1 MSMTALAHLPLRI
14 KLLIAPVVYT
24 VALFAILFV
33 GLQQGRDAMQVAVD
47 LHERGLP
54 RLQRVYEVVQRL
66 GDVQRNLFLLAS
78 WEGNYFPA
86 DDIKRLTGQI
96 TKDGES
102 VSAMLKGMAQEGGAA
117 SDVGKLITPTDLYLS
132 HVSETIRLLHIDMS
146 TGTLKLNDVAKE
158 FESLNAG
165 IKGVRTKIESSF
177 DTQITES
184 LSDTEQSRITMI
196 GSLTAVLVLCTLLSL
211 FVTRFIARM
220 VSGMTKAMTRLA
232 EGDVTVEIPGADQRD
247 EIGKMAE
254 AVQVFKGNL
263 LRIQDEQV
271 SKMRAAEEE
280 RQKRERLVHLVN
292 TLQENVQSVVNA
304 VSSSAQLMENNASN
318 MLHIAEDTSRQVVAV
333 VSTSNQASLNMQSVT
348 DSANMLLNSVTTIE
362 KRVASSAD
370 IATAGVR
377 EVERTNEVISGLS
390 NAAQRIGEV
399 VKLIGAI
406 AGQTNLLALNATIEA
421 ARAGEAGKGFAVVA
435 SEVKGL
441 ANQTAKATEEISQQI
456 IEMQTATSSA
466 IDAIRTTGRTIT
478 SIHDTVDKIMHA
490 VSDQRV
496 SITEIV
502 DVVHQTASGT
512 AEVTQSITTV
522 SQAAEKTGSTAQTVL
537 RASKDLAQQ
546 SDLLSREFKSFI
558 SSVHPDTPA

>member
-1 MSMTALAHLPLRI
+1 MTALAHLPLRI

-132 HVSETIRLLHIDMS
+132 HVNETIRLLHIDMS

-196 GSLTAVLVLCTLLSL
+196 GGLIAVLVLCTLLSL
-211 FVTRFIARM
+211 VVTRFIARM

-232 EGDVTVEIPGADQRD
+232 EGDVTVEIPGSDQRD

>member
-196 GSLTAVLVLCTLLSL
+196 GGLTAVLVLCTLLSL
-211 FVTRFIARM
+211 VVTRFIARM

>member
-1 MSMTALAHLPLRI
+1 MTALAHLPLRI

-196 GSLTAVLVLCTLLSL
+196 GGLTAVLVLCTLLSL
-211 FVTRFIARM
+211 VVTRFIARM

>member
-1 MSMTALAHLPLRI
+1 MTALAHLPLRI

-33 GLQQGRDAMQVAVD
+33 GLQQGQNAMQVAVD
-47 LHERGLP
+47 LHEKGLP
-54 RLQRVYEVVQRL
+54 RLQRVYDVVQRL

-86 DDIKRLTGQI
+86 DDIKRLTNQI

-102 VSAMLKGMAQEGGAA
+102 ISTMLKGMALEPGAVTA
-117 SDVGKLITPTDLYLS
+117 AERLISSTDTYLT
-132 HVSETIRLLHIDMS
+132 HVNETIRLLHIDMS

-158 FESLNAG
+158 FESLNES
-165 IKGVRTKIESSF
+165 IKGARSSIESSF
-177 DTQITES
+177 NVQVTQS
-184 LSDTEQSRITMI
+184 LDDAEQSRITMI
-196 GSLTAVLVLCTLLSL
+196 GSLAAVLILCTALSL

-220 VSGMTKAMTRLA
+220 VSGMTGAMTQLA
-232 EGDVTVEIPGADQRD
+232 QGDVSVIIPGADQRD

-263 LRIQDEQV
+263 LRIQQEQV
-271 SKMRAAEEE
+271 TKIAAAEEE
-280 RQKRERLVHLVN
+280 RQKRERLLHLVN
-292 TLQENVQSVVNA
+292 ALQENVQNVVNA
-304 VSSSAQLMENNASN
+304 VSSSAQLMESNASN

-348 DSANMLLNSVTTIE
+348 DSANLLLNSVTMIE

-435 SEVKGL
+435 SEVKNL
-441 ANQTAKATEEISQQI
+441 ANQTGRATEEISQQI
-456 IEMQTATSSA
+456 IEMQSATSSA

-478 SIHDTVDKIMHA
+478 TIHDTVDKIMHA

-522 SQAAEKTGSTAQTVL
+522 SQAAEKTGTTAQTVL

-558 SSVHPDTPA
+558 SSVHPDNPT

>member
-1 MSMTALAHLPLRI
+1 MSKAALAHLPLRI

-24 VALFAILFV
+24 VALFAILYV

-86 DDIKRLTGQI
+86 DDIKRLSGQI
-96 TKDGES
+96 IKDGES
-102 VSAMLKGMAQEGGAA
+102 VTGMLKSMAQEDGAPGEV
-117 SDVGKLITPTDLYLS
+117 SKLIAPTELYLA
-132 HVSETIRLLHIDMS
+132 HVTETMRLLHIDMS

-158 FESLNAG
+158 FENLNGG
-165 IKGVRTKIESSF
+165 IKGIRTKIESTF
-177 DTQITES
+177 DAQITES
-184 LSDTEQSRITMI
+184 LSDTEQARGTMI
-196 GSLTAVLVLCTLLSL
+196 GSLIAVLAVCTLLSL
-211 FVTRFIARM
+211 VVTRFIARM

-232 EGDVTVEIPGADQRD
+232 DGDASVEIPGADQRD

-254 AVQVFKGNL
+254 AVEVFKGNL
-263 LRIQDEQV
+263 LRIQEDQV
-271 SKMRAAEEE
+271 NRTRAAEEE

-292 TLQENVQSVVNA
+292 TLQENVQNVVNA

-333 VSTSNQASLNMQSVT
+333 VSTSNQASQNMQSVT

-456 IEMQTATSSA
+456 VEMQTATSSA

-490 VSDQRV
+490 VSDQRA

-502 DVVHQTASGT
+502 EVVHQTANGT

-522 SQAAEKTGSTAQTVL
+522 SQAAEKTGTTAHTVL

-546 SDLLSREFKSFI
+546 SDLLSREFRSFI

>member
-132 HVSETIRLLHIDMS
+132 HVNETIRLLHIDMS

-196 GSLTAVLVLCTLLSL
+196 GGLVAVLVLCTLLSL
-211 FVTRFIARM
+211 VVTRFIARM

-232 EGDVTVEIPGADQRD
+232 EGDVTVEIPGSDQRD

-304 VSSSAQLMENNASN
+304 VSSSAPLMENNASN

>member
-33 GLQQGRDAMQVAVD
+33 GLQQGQNAMQVAVD
-47 LHERGLP
+47 LHEKGLP
-54 RLQRVYEVVQRL
+54 RLQRVYDVVQRL

-86 DDIKRLTGQI
+86 DDIKRLTNQI

-102 VSAMLKGMAQEGGAA
+102 ISTMLKGMALEPGAVTA
-117 SDVGKLITPTDLYLS
+117 AERLISSTDTYLT
-132 HVSETIRLLHIDMS
+132 HVNETIRLLHIDMS

-158 FESLNAG
+158 FESLNES
-165 IKGVRTKIESSF
+165 IKGARSSIESSF
-177 DTQITES
+177 NVQVTQS
-184 LSDTEQSRITMI
+184 LDDAEQSRITMI
-196 GSLTAVLVLCTLLSL
+196 GSLAAVLILCTALSL

-220 VSGMTKAMTRLA
+220 VSGMTGAMTQLA
-232 EGDVTVEIPGADQRD
+232 QGDVSVIIPGADQRD

-263 LRIQDEQV
+263 LRIQQEQV
-271 SKMRAAEEE
+271 TKIAAAEEE
-280 RQKRERLVHLVN
+280 RQKRERLLHLVN
-292 TLQENVQSVVNA
+292 ALQENVQNVVNA
-304 VSSSAQLMENNASN
+304 VSSSAQLMESNASN

-348 DSANMLLNSVTTIE
+348 DSANLLLNSVTMIE

-435 SEVKGL
+435 SEVKNL
-441 ANQTAKATEEISQQI
+441 ANQTGRATEEISQQI
-456 IEMQTATSSA
+456 IEMQSATSSA

-478 SIHDTVDKIMHA
+478 TIHDTVDKIMHA

-522 SQAAEKTGSTAQTVL
+522 SQAAEKTGTTAQTVL

-558 SSVHPDTPA
+558 SSVHPDNPT

>member
-132 HVSETIRLLHIDMS
+132 HVNETIRLLHIDMS

-196 GSLTAVLVLCTLLSL
+196 GGLVAVLVLCTLLSL
-211 FVTRFIARM
+211 VVTRFIARM

-232 EGDVTVEIPGADQRD
+232 EGDVTVEIPGSDQRD

>member
-54 RLQRVYEVVQRL
+54 RLQRVFEVVQRL

-102 VSAMLKGMAQEGGAA
+102 VASMLKGMAQEGGAD
-117 SDVGKLITPTDLYLS
+117 SDVGKLLTPTDLYLT
-132 HVSETIRLLHIDMS
+132 HVNETIRLLHIDMS

-158 FESLNAG
+158 FENLNAG
-165 IKGVRTKIESSF
+165 IKNIRTKIESSF
-177 DTQITES
+177 NDQISGS

-196 GSLTAVLVLCTLLSL
+196 GSLTAVLILCTLLSL
-211 FVTRFIARM
+211 LVTRFIARM
-220 VSGMTKAMTRLA
+220 VINMTKAMTRLA
-232 EGDVTVEIPGADQRD
+232 DGDVTVEIPGADQRD

-271 SKMRAAEEE
+271 SKMQAAEEE

-496 SITEIV
+496 SITGIV

-512 AEVTQSITTV
+512 AEVTQSIATV

>member
-132 HVSETIRLLHIDMS
+132 HVNETIRLLHIDMS

-196 GSLTAVLVLCTLLSL
+196 GGLIAVLVLCTLLSL
-211 FVTRFIARM
+211 VVTRFIARM

-232 EGDVTVEIPGADQRD
+232 EGDVTVEIPGSDQRD

>member
-102 VSAMLKGMAQEGGAA
+102 VSAMLKGMAQEGGAT

-196 GSLTAVLVLCTLLSL
+196 GGLTAVLVLCTLLSL
-211 FVTRFIARM
+211 VVTRFIARM

>member
-54 RLQRVYEVVQRL
+54 RLQRVFEVVQRL

-102 VSAMLKGMAQEGGAA
+102 VAGMLKGMAQEGGAD
-117 SDVGKLITPTDLYLS
+117 SDVGKLLTPTDLYLT
-132 HVSETIRLLHIDMS
+132 HVNETIRLLHIDMS

-177 DTQITES
+177 NDQISGS

-196 GSLTAVLVLCTLLSL
+196 GGLIAVLILCTLLSL
-211 FVTRFIARM
+211 LVTRFIARM

-232 EGDVTVEIPGADQRD
+232 DGDVTVEIPGADQRD

-271 SKMRAAEEE
+271 SKMQAAEEE

-496 SITEIV
+496 SITGIV

-512 AEVTQSITTV
+512 AEVTQSIATV

>member
-54 RLQRVYEVVQRL
+54 RLQRVFEVVQRL

-102 VSAMLKGMAQEGGAA
+102 VATMLKGMAQEGGAD
-117 SDVGKLITPTDLYLS
+117 SDVGKLLTPTDLYLT
-132 HVSETIRLLHIDMS
+132 HVNETIRLLHIDMS

-158 FESLNAG
+158 FENLNAG
-165 IKGVRTKIESSF
+165 IKNIRTKIESSF
-177 DTQITES
+177 NDQISGS

-196 GSLTAVLVLCTLLSL
+196 GSLTAVLILCTLLSL
-211 FVTRFIARM
+211 LVTRFIARM
-220 VSGMTKAMTRLA
+220 VIGMTKAMTRLA
-232 EGDVTVEIPGADQRD
+232 DGDVTVEIPGADQRD

-271 SKMRAAEEE
+271 SKMQAAEEE

-496 SITEIV
+496 SITGIV

-512 AEVTQSITTV
+512 AEVTQSIATV

>member
-54 RLQRVYEVVQRL
+54 RLQRVFEVVQRL

-102 VSAMLKGMAQEGGAA
+102 VASMLKGMAQEGGAD
-117 SDVGKLITPTDLYLS
+117 SDVGKLLTPTDLYLT
-132 HVSETIRLLHIDMS
+132 HVNETIRLLHIDMS

-158 FESLNAG
+158 FENLNAG
-165 IKGVRTKIESSF
+165 IKNIRTKIESSF
-177 DTQITES
+177 NDQISGS

-196 GSLTAVLVLCTLLSL
+196 GSLTAVLILCTLLSL
-211 FVTRFIARM
+211 LVTRFIARM
-220 VSGMTKAMTRLA
+220 VIGMTKAMTRLA
-232 EGDVTVEIPGADQRD
+232 DGDVTVEIPGADQRD

-271 SKMRAAEEE
+271 SKMQAAEEE

-496 SITEIV
+496 SITGIV

-512 AEVTQSITTV
+512 AEVTQSIATV